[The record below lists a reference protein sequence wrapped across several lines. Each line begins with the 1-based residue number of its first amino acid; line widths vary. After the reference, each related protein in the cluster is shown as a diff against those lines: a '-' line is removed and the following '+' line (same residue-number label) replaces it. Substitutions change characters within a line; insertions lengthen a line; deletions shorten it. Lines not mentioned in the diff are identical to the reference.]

1 VSKADLPLHART
13 RRPWHATAPAYA
25 RAFAG
30 AARVAWLLALTA
42 AALGCNETSRSPA
55 QASRPAAES
64 PADDVLQPPPQ
75 WAVQVGRAL
84 ADTQLRSG
92 RRVEPASMHDRGYDS
107 QEPVPVRRLVY
118 RVKLE
123 VPPGLR
129 ASHPPLL
136 PSSGELHLD
145 VGLERLRARFVGQG
159 WPVDDGSEVRLR
171 SDLPGVY
178 VFDAKGGRP
187 LAPGQLAGWFQ
198 GEEAER
204 RRFPLRVRRDTGPT
218 LDGPS
223 ELVCALLAEW
233 TDQPRAEIVPRCS
246 DGALPPSFGFGLW
259 SAELTAIVP
268 MTMLRF
274 QLRAD
279 AVDLPRGVTTSPVRG
294 LLDPRDAARLPPTP
308 PPPPPGSKSK
318 SKGKKPVVE
327 PAPSPPLAANAVLR
341 VDNPTSARALV
352 VVQGVPVA
360 WLKPGAVAEF
370 GGFVPG
376 RYRVGAARPFGQS
389 AVSPSV
395 MEIPGEITLGHPVAE
410 EPQLETPLP
419 TDSPEAAR

>member
-1 VSKADLPLHART
+1 MADRT
-13 RRPWHATAPAYA
+13 
-25 RAFAG
+25 
-30 AARVAWLLALTA
+30 
-42 AALGCNETSRSPA
+42 
-55 QASRPAAES
+55 
-64 PADDVLQPPPQ
+64 
-75 WAVQVGRAL
+75 
-84 ADTQLRSG
+84 
-92 RRVEPASMHDRGYDS
+92 YDS

-129 ASHPPLL
+129 ASHPPIL
-136 PSSGELHLD
+136 PSTGELHLD

-159 WPVDDGSEVRLR
+159 WPVEDGSEVRLR
-171 SDLPGVY
+171 VDLPGVY
-178 VFDAKGGRP
+178 LFDAKGGRP

-204 RRFPLRVRRDTGPT
+204 RRFPLQVRRDSGPT

-268 MTMLRF
+268 MTMLRW

-279 AVDLPRGVTTSPVRG
+279 AVDLPRSLTANPVRG
-294 LLDPRDAARLPPTP
+294 LLDPRDAGRLTPTP
-308 PPPPPGSKSK
+308 PPASSSAKT
-318 SKGKKPVVE
+318 KGKKLVPE
-327 PAPSPPLAANAVLR
+327 LQPPPADADGVLR

-352 VVQGVPVA
+352 VVQGVPLA

-389 AVSPSV
+389 AVAPSLV
-395 MEIPGEITLGHPVAE
+395 SIPGAITLGHPVTE
-410 EPQLETPLP
+410 EPQLEAPLP
-419 TDSPEAAR
+419 TDSPAAAR